1 MFEIVNTAFAEL
13 VSNDQMEVQYL
24 DVHVFVIDMCMSVTY
39 VHICSNLETTITRLL
54 IDSFV
59 MNQMHNNYNSDRPTS
74 QLLMYLAFHTIP
86 FWCLCRD
93 RRGGVLLELKLL
105 LLYKWLT
112 KR

>member
-24 DVHVFVIDMCMSVTY
+24 DVFVLDMCMSVTY
-39 VHICSNLETTITRLL
+39 VHICSNLETTITCLL

-74 QLLMYLAFHTIP
+74 QLHVLMY
-86 FWCLCRD
+86 
-93 RRGGVLLELKLL
+93 
-105 LLYKWLT
+105 
-112 KR
+112 

>member
-24 DVHVFVIDMCMSVTY
+24 DVFVLDMWMSVTY

-59 MNQMHNNYNSDRPTS
+59 MNQMHNNYNSDSDRPTS
-74 QLLMYLAFHTIP
+74 QLLIY
-86 FWCLCRD
+86 
-93 RRGGVLLELKLL
+93 
-105 LLYKWLT
+105 
-112 KR
+112 